1 MSPERAR
8 SSPEERERRHSERLV
23 RQLRRDLAT
32 LQSVFEQSKHA
43 LLRTNEELTR
53 AIELARTVAV
63 ELREAKRKA
72 EEATLAKS
80 RFLATISH
88 ELRTPLNGILG
99 SMDLLLRLSLA
110 PEQED
115 LARLTHQSAG
125 SLLAI
130 ISDLLDFS
138 KAEEGRIELERVPF
152 DLLACARGVA
162 ELASKAAAGKGLVVQ
177 CEIARDVPPFVIG
190 DATRLRQVL
199 LNLLDNAVKFTS
211 EGSVRL
217 VVERAASGRLA
228 FRVSDTGAGIA
239 PGALDRIF
247 EPFTQEDQSTTRRFG
262 GTGLGLAISRKLA
275 ALMGGELRVQSTPG
289 AGSTFCLETE
299 LLPAQAIVKQPT
311 SLLFTT
317 SFPGLRV
324 LLVDDNRGN
333 LLLGRRMLEHLS
345 CDVETAADGLQ
356 AVERATAGGLDI
368 VLMDCSMPEMDGF
381 DATRAIRALPGE
393 LCRVQI
399 VAMTAYAM
407 ASDRERCTAA
417 GMDDYLS
424 KPVALA
430 DLSNVLARCLSRS
443 A

>member
-1 MSPERAR
+1 M
-8 SSPEERERRHSERLV
+8 
-23 RQLRRDLAT
+23 AT

-53 AIELARTVAV
+53 TVEQARTAAA

-72 EEATLAKS
+72 EEATIAKG

-99 SMDLLLRLSLA
+99 SMDLLLQLSLA

-152 DLLACARGVA
+152 DLPACVRGVA
-162 ELASKAAAGKGLVVQ
+162 ELASKAAASKGLVVQ
-177 CEIARDVPPFVIG
+177 CVIARDVPPFVIG
-190 DATRLRQVL
+190 DVTRLRQVL
-199 LNLLDNAVKFTS
+199 LNLMDNAVKFTAD
-211 EGSVRL
+211 GSVRL

-228 FRVSDTGAGIA
+228 FLVSDTGIGIA
-239 PGALDRIF
+239 AGAIERIF

-262 GTGLGLAISRKLA
+262 GTGLGLAICRRLA
-275 ALMGGELRVQSTPG
+275 TLMGGELRVQSTPG
-289 AGSTFCLETE
+289 SGSTFCLETE
-299 LLPAQAIVKQPT
+299 LPPARAPVKQP
-311 SLLFTT
+311 SSRVLTT
-317 SFPGLRV
+317 RFPGLRV

-333 LLLGRRMLEHLS
+333 LLLGRRMLEHLG
-345 CDVETAADGLQ
+345 CGVETAADGRQ
-356 AVERATAGGLDI
+356 AVERATNGGLDV

-381 DATRAIRALPGE
+381 DATRAIRALPSECGQ
-393 LCRVQI
+393 VQI

-424 KPVALA
+424 KPVKLTDLA
-430 DLSNVLARCLSRS
+430 DVLARCVSRFQGLDAS
-443 A
+443 S